1 MIRIAVCDD
10 EKKILDEVS
19 GYIKSYAEKEHNL
32 DIEVFCFESARTLI
46 SALED
51 GMSFDIFVLD
61 VYIGD
66 EMGTTLAR
74 DIRKFG
80 VESPIIFATTSVE
93 HAPQS
98 YETGTLRYLIKPINP
113 QKFHEAMN
121 VAVIK
126 VEKMRERFVKFKTEN
141 GIASV
146 NASHIMY
153 TEAHDHYQYLKQ
165 DDGEEI
171 KVRMTVTELFTILS
185 KYGGFVRIG
194 SAYIVNLRHV
204 KNVTPTNV
212 CLYSNINIQI
222 PRGKFTEIKNTFWNF
237 QCEGQED

>member
-10 EKKILDEVS
+10 EKKILDEVE
-19 GYIKSYAEKEHNL
+19 GYIKNYAEKENIA
-32 DIEVFCFESARTLI
+32 DIEIFRFDSARSLL

-51 GMSFDIFVLD
+51 GKTFDVFVLD

-66 EMGTTLAR
+66 EMGTALAG

-80 VESPIIFATTSVE
+80 IESPIIFATTSLE

-113 QKFHEAMN
+113 GKFYEAMG
-121 VAVIK
+121 VALVWAR
-126 VEKMRERFVKFKTEN
+126 KMSEHFLKFKTEN
-141 GIASV
+141 SVASV
-146 NASHIMY
+146 NANHIMY
-153 TEAHDHYQYLKQ
+153 SEAHDHYQYMRK

-171 KVRMTVTELFTILS
+171 KVRMTVTELFTMLS

-194 SAYIVNLRHV
+194 SAYIINLRHV

-212 CLYSNINIQI
+212 CLYSNIKIQI